1 MLYERRIY
9 MKKQAIAA
17 FLVLLAIPLMS
28 GCGKQSEL
36 SNSATEES
44 VLSQN
49 SEEIGQEDTLTVEAL
64 TEDPLGLEIN
74 GIALT
79 FPFRV
84 EELSEELILMPKL
97 YSEPDNYTLCDLSTT
112 YNTVICSVFVQ
123 GKEPERMDSEIIGI
137 IVDDMNDGI
146 SFCGLNDDTMTSYI
160 EQYGEPNN
168 QSDTFIEYT
177 WESINFLVTFDDA
190 SHKADYVNLLVIQ
203 GN

>member
-1 MLYERRIY
+1 

-146 SFCGLNDDTMTSYI
+146 SFCGMNDDTMTS
-160 EQYGEPNN
+160 
-168 QSDTFIEYT
+168 
-177 WESINFLVTFDDA
+177 
-190 SHKADYVNLLVIQ
+190 
-203 GN
+203 

>member
-1 MLYERRIY
+1 MSSCLLIF
-9 MKKQAIAA
+9 KNILFDAIR
-17 FLVLLAIPLMS
+17 
-28 GCGKQSEL
+28 KE
-36 SNSATEES
+36 N
-44 VLSQN
+44 
-49 SEEIGQEDTLTVEAL
+49 LTVEAL

-97 YSEPDNYTLCDLSTT
+97 YSESDNYTLCDLSTT

-160 EQYGEPNN
+160 EQYGEPND

-190 SHKADYVNLLVIQ
+190 SLKANYVNLLVIQ

>member
-1 MLYERRIY
+1 MFYLMLYERRIY

-97 YSEPDNYTLCDLSTT
+97 YP
-112 YNTVICSVFVQ
+112 
-123 GKEPERMDSEIIGI
+123 M
-137 IVDDMNDGI
+137 
-146 SFCGLNDDTMTSYI
+146 
-160 EQYGEPNN
+160 
-168 QSDTFIEYT
+168 
-177 WESINFLVTFDDA
+177 
-190 SHKADYVNLLVIQ
+190 
-203 GN
+203 